1 MDWIL
6 YIFKRS
12 NKHYLVPAG
21 SLEESWKIL
30 AQRQSMSIERCKK
43 EYSFVCYMNENSN
56 IVKL

>member
-6 YIFKRS
+6 FIFQKG

-21 SLEESWKIL
+21 SQDEAWNLLSR
-30 AQRQSMSIERCKK
+30 RQSMSLERCKK
-43 EYSFVCYMNENSN
+43 EYSFVCFMNENSS